1 MRIQLGQR
9 IRLES
14 GKNFFKKDLMGI
26 NRSAVALVVY
36 MALSSGSAYG
46 GKPGAGR
53 RVQLH
58 RALSKLGLCSRSV
71 AWQAIKKGRVQVSP
85 HRPLSRIDDRGKHQQ
100 PGDDMV

>member
-1 MRIQLGQR
+1 
-9 IRLES
+9 
-14 GKNFFKKDLMGI
+14 MGI

-100 PGDDMV
+100 PGDDMVLLSTRR